1 MSAKLVKIG
10 ATALVIMLA
19 LTGLFYATLQEDVQY
34 YKHVDEV
41 TAEPAA
47 WHGKRLKLHG
57 YVDSIERRRNT
68 LEYRFKVQN
77 NGQVVQASY
86 TGVVPDNFKNGTEVV
101 LDGTLSPAGFHVE
114 RDGIMAKCPSKYE
127 EAKGAAVKTSG
138 S

>member
-1 MSAKLVKIG
+1 MSAKLLKI
-10 ATALVIMLA
+10 AASVVVILLA

-41 TAEPAA
+41 TAEPTA
-47 WHGKRLKLHG
+47 WQGKRLKLHG
-57 YVDSIERRRNT
+57 YVENIERRRNS

-77 NGQVVQASY
+77 NGHIVQASY

-101 LDGTLSPAGFHVE
+101 LDGTLSPDGFHVE

-127 EAKGAAVKTSG
+127 EAKGPAAKTSG